1 MKYIFIFTSIVFF
14 LLYACEKDKPSIDE
28 PDQNMDTISAD
39 TTRYLDST
47 LFKVTI
53 TRMNDTIISSV
64 ETHSDE
70 ELIESIHYT
79 YSDSV
84 AFKTYVKGDL
94 LIKSTYYLNERKLAY
109 VSVDSIFADVELIH
123 VIQNYWTYDNDGYL
137 IEKISYPESIYFS
150 GEDSSIITYYYIDGN
165 QHVKDMDWSNGS
177 GNTWMPYYNYSEN
190 SPILKHDIIEF
201 NSGIIGRLNRTLPFY
216 YEISAG
222 KGGTWDRRS
231 FNYVI
236 DLEGNVT
243 KRIDTL
249 YNEIVH
255 YESRPNEALSR
266 EIFIYTYR

>member
-1 MKYIFIFTSIVFF
+1 MKYIFIFTSIVS
-14 LLYACEKDKPSIDE
+14 LLLCACEKEKPSIEE
-28 PDQNMDTISAD
+28 PDQNFDSISAD

-53 TRMNDTIISSV
+53 TLLNDTIISSV
-64 ETHSDE
+64 EKYSDE

-84 AFKTYVKGDL
+84 AFKTHVKDDR

-109 VSVDSIFADVELIH
+109 ESVDSIFADVELNH

-150 GEDSSIITYYYIDGN
+150 GEDSSIIIYYYVDGN
-165 QHVKDMDWSNGS
+165 QHMKDMGWSNGS
-177 GNTWMPYYNYSEN
+177 GNTWLPYNYFSES
-190 SPILKHDIIEF
+190 SPYLQYDIIEF
-201 NSGIIGRLNRTLPFY
+201 NSGIIGRLNKTLPY
-216 YEISAG
+216 YYKISAG

-236 DLEGNVT
+236 DSDGNVM